1 MYDAMSAR
9 LLLGCF
15 IIKPPLIL
23 EDKYKLTKDDFSAQV
38 FHLRLFQAITAL
50 AKRGANR
57 ITAIECYNLCGNHIE
72 VKKIFD
78 NNN

>member
-23 EDKYKLTKDDFSAQV
+23 EDKYKLTKDDFVRILTEPKNAIIKQYIK
-38 FHLRLFQAITAL
+38 LFKPYWDKTF
-50 AKRGANR
+50 K
-57 ITAIECYNLCGNHIE
+57 
-72 VKKIFD
+72 VKKSGKINEKKMD
-78 NNN
+78 I